1 MRDRVRDITSPPG
14 SPEWLLAAGVV
25 AAAVGLAIAEVIAA
39 GIVPAYDIRLGLWL
53 HGGLL
58 LAFLAAGVLARGP
71 TADLFIAMA
80 VLPLIR
86 LLSYG
91 MPLWL
96 TAPPTWFAMI
106 NVPLIVSVLVAART
120 LGYGR
125 KELGLVQQRALVV
138 LGLCAGGI
146 LIGSLER
153 LIIQPAPLADSLAL
167 ADIWW
172 PVLSLMLFTGLSE
185 ELLFRGVLQTA
196 GVKAL
201 GVVPGIVF
209 VALLFGIM
217 HMGWL
222 SALDLLFVFAV
233 GLLFGWVVHRTGSII
248 GVTIAHG
255 VANVML
261 FIVLP
266 LALR

>member
-1 MRDRVRDITSPPG
+1 MTDPVRDVSSRQG
-14 SPEWLLAAGVV
+14 SADRALAAGVV
-25 AAAVGLAIAEVIAA
+25 AAAVGLAFAEVVAA
-39 GIVPAYDIRLGLWL
+39 GILPAYDMRLGLWM

-58 LAFLAAGVLARGP
+58 LAFLTAGVLARGSS
-71 TADLFIAMA
+71 ADLFIAMG

-96 TAPPTWFAMI
+96 ATPPTWFAMI

-125 KELGLVQQRALVV
+125 KELGLVPQRALVV

-153 LIIQPAPLADSLAL
+153 LIIQPAPLAGSLAFG
-167 ADIWW
+167 DIWW

-196 GVKAL
+196 GVRAL
-201 GVVPGIVF
+201 GAVPGIVF

-233 GLLFGWVVHRTGSII
+233 GLLFGWVVHRTRSII

-255 VANVML
+255 VANIML